1 VGLGIR
7 RALKHNAYYADRRA
21 STRARL
27 GILMSTCW
35 RDRNDQRG
43 YLDATARLSALPISR
58 RLVTFVTFGSQA
70 EREYLP
76 WLGPGNVECRWF
88 GTEYVAQVSQIFS
101 RRTFIH
107 VGRAA
112 QEARQPADAAAS
124 ASLCLTSEARR
135 QDGKA
140 GVPHS
145 VVWLHVDVAPTS
157 LSKRSGDPRMPCLG
171 CA

>member
-1 VGLGIR
+1 MIR
-7 RALKHNAYYADRRA
+7 
-21 STRARL
+21 
-27 GILMSTCW
+27 G
-35 RDRNDQRG
+35 G
-43 YLDATARLSALPISR
+43 YLGATARLLALPISR
-58 RLVTFVTFGSQA
+58 RLVTLVTFGSQA
-70 EREYLP
+70 EREYLVMSSVDG
-76 WLGPGNVECRWF
+76 LGPN
-88 GTEYVAQVSQIFS
+88 TYVAQVSQIFS

-145 VVWLHVDVAPTS
+145 VVWLQVDVALTS
-157 LSKRSGDPRMPCLG
+157 LSKRSETLACRALAVHDSLARWRLHLSASLWLLFKDGIRNTAQSPG
-171 CA
+171 W